1 MKTSCFLLIAATA
14 AWGQV
19 SNNQSLNGKY
29 FFRQV
34 MLLTDGSASPNVKT
48 TMSASGTITFDG
60 NGNFTVN
67 GQQLVGIAPSTSL
80 SGSGTY
86 TVSAGGFT
94 TLTNPLQSGITLNA
108 RLGQGAV

>member
-14 AWGQV
+14 SWGQF

-34 MLLTDGSASPNVKT
+34 MLLTDGSTSPNVKT
-48 TMSASGTITFDG
+48 TMSASGSIIFDG
-60 NGNFTVN
+60 NGNFTIS
-67 GQQLVGIAPSTSL
+67 GQQLVGTTPSASL

-86 TVSAGGFT
+86 TVGAGGCT
-94 TLTNPLQSGITLNA
+94 TLTNPLQSGVTL
-108 RLGQGAV
+108 